1 MNVKT
6 TQKTNFSIQDMEALP
21 EHVLKNIEAIIALHA
36 HYEQSVPVHQ
46 RVLEKI
52 SATFGKPWFLYAEI
66 IFFIAWGICS
76 HLANIGALIWEF
88 PRFDLHEQ
96 GIDVASLLISTG
108 VLIYQARQEEMG
120 TKNSHLMLQLNLLT
134 EQKVAKLIALVEEL
148 RSDLPNVKNR
158 HDPEAEVM
166 QQRTD
171 PQVVLDILQENLK
184 QVVITEPE
192 IAEVESAPMN

>member
-1 MNVKT
+1 MKIKT
-6 TQKTNFSIQDMEALP
+6 KQQTDLSIQDTEAP

-36 HYEQSVPVHQ
+36 HYEESVPTHQ
-46 RVLEKI
+46 RILEKI
-52 SATFGKPWFLYAEI
+52 AATFGKAWFLYAEI
-66 IFFIAWGICS
+66 LFFTVWGICS
-76 HLANIGALIWEF
+76 HLADIGVLTWEF

-108 VLIYQARQEEMG
+108 VLIYQARQEEMS
-120 TKNSHLMLQLNLLT
+120 TKNSHLTLQLNLLT

-148 RSDLPNVKNR
+148 RSDLPNVQDR

-184 QVVITEPE
+184 QVVVTEPE
-192 IAEVESAPMN
+192 VVEVE

>member
-1 MNVKT
+1 MTSLLPK
-6 TQKTNFSIQDMEALP
+6 QPDLSIREIEVLP

-36 HYEQSVPVHQ
+36 QYEESVPVHQ
-46 RVLEKI
+46 RILEKI
-52 SATFGKPWFLYAEI
+52 AATFAKPWFLYAEI
-66 IFFIAWGICS
+66 IFFTAWGICS
-76 HLANIGALIWEF
+76 HLANIGTVTWEF

-184 QVVITEPE
+184 QVVVTQPE
-192 IAEVESAPMN
+192 VVEVE

>member
-1 MNVKT
+1 MNT
-6 TQKTNFSIQDMEALP
+6 KTNKQSGLTIQDIDALP
-21 EHVLKNIEAIIALHA
+21 QHLVNNIEAIIALHA
-36 HYEQSVPVHQ
+36 QYEESVPGHQ
-46 RVLEKI
+46 RILEKI
-52 SATFGKPWFLYAEI
+52 SAAFGKPWFLYAEI
-66 IFFIAWGICS
+66 LFFTTWGICS
-76 HLANIGALIWEF
+76 HLANIGVLAWEF

-148 RSDLPNVKNR
+148 RSDLPNVKDR

-184 QVVITEPE
+184 QVVVTEPE
-192 IAEVESAPMN
+192 VAEVE